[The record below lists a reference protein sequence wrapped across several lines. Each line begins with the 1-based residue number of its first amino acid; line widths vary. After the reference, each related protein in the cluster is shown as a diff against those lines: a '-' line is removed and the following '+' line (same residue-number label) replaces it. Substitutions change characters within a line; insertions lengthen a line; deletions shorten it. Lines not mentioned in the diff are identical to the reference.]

1 MAAACGLGR
10 RDSDDEAFE
19 QMREAAALLQEP
31 ATA

>member
-10 RDSDDEAFE
+10 RDTDEEAFE
-19 QMREAAALLQEP
+19 QMRETVALLQEP